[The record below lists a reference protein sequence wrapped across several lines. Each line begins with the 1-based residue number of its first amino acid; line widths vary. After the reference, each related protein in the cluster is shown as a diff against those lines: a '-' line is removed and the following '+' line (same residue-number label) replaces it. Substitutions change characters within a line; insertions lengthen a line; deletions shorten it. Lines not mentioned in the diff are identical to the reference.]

1 MELTYLAHSCFKL
14 STKNLNII
22 IDPYEPTE
30 TGYKL
35 PKQGADVVLVTHE
48 HFDHNYIEGVSD
60 YRLLINSP
68 GEYEVGG
75 VFVQGFASFHDDVQG
90 ELRGKNTMYLID
102 IEGVNVLH
110 LGDLGHLLDK
120 ETVEKLP
127 DIDVLLVPVGGTY
140 TIDAK
145 LASKVVADLAPTV
158 VVPMHYQTQSPTKL
172 SSELAPLSKFLEEM
186 GAEQEYEQLDVLKMA
201 KANEVSEDTK
211 VVVLTPKY

>member
-1 MELTYLAHSCFKL
+1 MEITYIGHSSFKIKGKDV
-14 STKNLNII
+14 TVV
-22 IDPYEPTE
+22 IDPYNPAE
-30 TGYKL
+30 TGYKF
-35 PKQGADVVLVTHE
+35 PPQKADILLVSHE
-48 HFDHNYIEGVSD
+48 HDDHNYIEGVSD

>member
-1 MELTYLAHSCFKL
+1 MYYKDISNNNIQDKNFGNKANFL
-14 STKNLNII
+14 SQI
-22 IDPYEPTE
+22 Y
-30 TGYKL
+30 
-35 PKQGADVVLVTHE
+35 
-48 HFDHNYIEGVSD
+48 S
-60 YRLLINSP
+60 
-68 GEYEVGG
+68 
-75 VFVQGFASFHDDVQG
+75 
-90 ELRGKNTMYLID
+90 